1 MLFSIVIPV
10 FNRPDELSEFLTSLR
25 VQTYDKPLEL
35 IIVEDGSSESS
46 ESVVKNWEAPQN
58 IRVLYHSKP
67 NSGPGD
73 SRNFGMAK
81 SSGDYFL
88 LFDSDCVLPPDYLSH
103 VEKQL
108 ESKWVDC
115 FGGPDDAHFRF
126 SSLQKAITVSMTS
139 VLTTGG
145 VRGQSKRLSRF
156 QPRSFNMGISREA
169 FLMTQG
175 FSNIHPGEDPEL
187 VFKLWDKGFET
198 DLFPGATVFHKR
210 RISFSKFKT
219 QIFKFG
225 KVRPILDVRFPQ
237 YASFVYSFPVFFV
250 VLFFLSLV
258 LSFFGSHEL
267 LMVFSLYFFVIFLQG
282 ILRFKSVY
290 VGALAVITTLVQF
303 SSYATGYALSTFLV
317 KILKRNPEAVFPEL
331 FFKKS

>member
-25 VQTYDKPLEL
+25 EQTYDKPLEL
-35 IIVEDGSSESS
+35 IIVEDGSSQSS
-46 ESVVKNWEAPQN
+46 ESVVKNWKAPQN
-58 IRVLYHSKP
+58 MRVLYHFKP

-81 SSGDYFL
+81 ASGDYFL

-115 FGGPDDAHFRF
+115 FGGPDDAHADFT
-126 SSLQKAITVSMTS
+126 SLQKAITVSMTS
-139 VLTTGG
+139 VLTTAG

-156 QPRSFNMGISREA
+156 QPRSFNMGISKKA

-198 DLFPGATVFHKR
+198 DLFPEATVFHKR
-210 RISFSKFKT
+210 RISFSKYKT
-219 QIFKFG
+219 QIYKFG

-237 YASFVYSFPVFFV
+237 YASIVYSFPVFFV

-258 LSFFGSHEL
+258 MSFFGSHEL
-267 LMVFSLYFFVIFLQG
+267 FMVFSLYFFLIFLEG
-282 ILRFKSVY
+282 TLRFKSVY
-290 VGALAVITTLVQF
+290 VGALAIITTLVQF
-303 SSYATGYALSTFLV
+303 SSYATGYILSTFLV
-317 KILKRNPEAVFPEL
+317 KILKRNPEEVFPEL
-331 FFKKS
+331 FFKKP